1 MGYLNYRAFA
11 FHVYSNLVPGL
22 DSFDQGISVRDFPRI
37 AFSCREILATAIAFC
52 VGGWLGAAYCDRW
65 IMPGWVKQYP
75 HDGQLGLGMMMYA
88 FNGGLIAGF
97 ILFVAG
103 IVWTVKTSK
112 GANNPLVK

>member
-1 MGYLNYRAFA
+1 
-11 FHVYSNLVPGL
+11 
-22 DSFDQGISVRDFPRI
+22 VRDFPRI

-52 VGGWLGAAYCDRW
+52 VGGWLGAAYCDHW
-65 IMPGWVKQYP
+65 ITPGWVKQYP

-103 IVWTVKTSK
+103 IVWTVETSK

>member
-1 MGYLNYRAFA
+1 LEVGWARPI
-11 FHVYSNLVPGL
+11 VITGSRLVG
-22 DSFDQGISVRDFPRI
+22 
-37 AFSCREILATAIAFC
+37 
-52 VGGWLGAAYCDRW
+52 
-65 IMPGWVKQYP
+65 VKQYP